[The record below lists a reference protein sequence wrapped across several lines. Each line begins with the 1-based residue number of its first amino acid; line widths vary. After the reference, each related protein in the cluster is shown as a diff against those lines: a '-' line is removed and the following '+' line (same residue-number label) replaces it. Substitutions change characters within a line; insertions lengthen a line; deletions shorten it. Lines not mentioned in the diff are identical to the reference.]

1 MVSMK
6 DMIFKTSPS
15 FFVRKSSMII
25 PLKDLQVF
33 KANKNN
39 KNKNDFIDCGF
50 TF

>member
-6 DMIFKTSPS
+6 DMIFKMSPS
-15 FFVRKSSMII
+15 FSVRKFNIII
-25 PLKDLQVF
+25 PLKDLQVP

-39 KNKNDFIDCGF
+39 KIINDFIDCGF